1 MRRLGQ
7 NGAIMVRWEII
18 HWTCESLQ
26 YWCFYHQKQ
35 VFKQPECSTDSSIPS
50 SYTNVTNQPT
60 FGCANSSCLLTCDN
74 QIRFYHTN
82 LTTGKYAPQG
92 ISASI
97 SIAPS
102 AKSGLPFFRH
112 GAEFVGAKGVKV
124 AQAFVEFNFL
134 ECGDLKGGRY
144 LGV

>member
-1 MRRLGQ
+1 MFQYRRKNLRGRD
-7 NGAIMVRWEII
+7 AIL
-18 HWTCESLQ
+18 TSLL
-26 YWCFYHQKQ
+26 
-35 VFKQPECSTDSSIPS
+35 TS

-60 FGCANSSCLLTCDN
+60 FGCASSSCLLTCDN

-92 ISASI
+92 ISTSI

-102 AKSGLPFFRH
+102 SKSRFSFFPD
-112 GAEFVGAKGVKV
+112 GAEFVDVKGVK
-124 AQAFVEFNFL
+124 ATQAFL
-134 ECGDLKGGRY
+134 ELNYLDCKDLKGITY

>member
-1 MRRLGQ
+1 MGHLRGGGRLSTRF
-7 NGAIMVRWEII
+7 VSHYSSR
-18 HWTCESLQ
+18 
-26 YWCFYHQKQ
+26 
-35 VFKQPECSTDSSIPS
+35 VFDIEGRTLRGMNSILTSVVPS

-60 FGCANSSCLLTCDN
+60 FGCANSTCLLTCDD

-82 LTTGKYAPQG
+82 VTTGKYAPQG
-92 ISASI
+92 VSASI

-102 AKSGLPFFRH
+102 PKSGLSFFPH

-124 AQAFVEFNFL
+124 TQAFL
-134 ECGDLKGGRY
+134 ELNYLDCKDLKGSTY

>member
-1 MRRLGQ
+1 M
-7 NGAIMVRWEII
+7 AMWEII
-18 HWTCESLQ
+18 HWTCKSLQ
-26 YWCFYHQKQ
+26 QLLSLYYPSK
-35 VFKQPECSTDSSIPS
+35 KLESRKAKLTNPPPS

-92 ISASI
+92 ISASV

-102 AKSGLPFFRH
+102 AKSGLSFFRK
-112 GAEFVGAKGVKV
+112 GAEFVGVKGVKV

-134 ECGDLKGGRY
+134 ECGDLKGLTY